1 MKKMREQAEAE
12 CKNNWVLKTE
22 IEAIKQSIVDSKV
35 KEMLLSQRQ

>member
-1 MKKMREQAEAE
+1 MREQAEAE
-12 CKNNWVLKTE
+12 CKNNWVYQKTE

>member
-1 MKKMREQAEAE
+1 VYQ
-12 CKNNWVLKTE
+12 KTE